1 MNNKFKHRIVANM
14 LLVLVSLFLLA
25 GSGSAQETENL
36 TPEEAQDIAVDAYI
50 YGYSLISTDV
60 TRVQMSNVPKVEELS
75 APTGAFFNVKKYPPA
90 GRGRVE

>member
-1 MNNKFKHRIVANM
+1 MNNKFKHRIVPNM
-14 LLVLVSLFLLA
+14 LLVLVFLFLLT

-50 YGYSLISTDV
+50 YGYSLITTGV
-60 TRVQMSNVPKVEELS
+60 TRVQMSNVPKVEELA
-75 APTGAFFNVKKYPPA
+75 APTGTFFNVKEYPPA